1 VDSPVTKQCGQC
13 GAVHPASNDYFGT
26 DNSQADSL
34 RKICKQCYSENR
46 YGDKAKAVEALRLH
60 DKIVAKAKRELKD
73 NLANLSP
80 GQIEKYERI
89 VRLDGEHRA
98 EFQKKILDARKAEED
113 AQRLAAA
120 APSLK
125 LVQQHFGS
133 PIFLTIDEMRL
144 SLEKARLALGNLT
157 DESDGP
163 ARVHVEKYIER
174 VAYTVKQHDDLAS
187 EMARDAQE
195 SLNEKV
201 CRRVIGRV
209 HDQFLPLI
217 RAANT
222 AEAKI
227 SLRAKIRA
235 RKKALMAMAKTATGV
250 DKSGAERAV
259 VAKAVADALEK
270 LALMLYAGTKDPLPT
285 DTLENLQSRV
295 DSEAASAE
303 FMERAEAE
311 RRQYWDDL
319 RASDPGQFEKESKS
333 LVRQIKGDDYWSQM
347 QREAAR
353 RLVRQDPVEAAR
365 RALLAL
371 QPRNVEQP
379 NIIWVLQEGKRE
391 IWYWPMGALVKRDGS
406 EVVYDARMK
415 AWFLAPAPAGAQLE
429 SPTAKPF
436 QKMEAYQDE
445 FDCDEEGYP
454 NWKYRP
460 EGSGGVHVQQ
470 PDGTF
475 KRTDNPSPWTKPEKI
490 TFRKAEPPASAAHT
504 ELRHGKFWTPDEI
517 KAADGPGWSETPP
530 SVLPPLPVHS
540 VADSV
545 TTKPTT
551 AADRAKDAKPL
562 ETVWQRS
569 DRLRREQAAR
579 EAALLKGEQIAL

>member
-1 VDSPVTKQCGQC
+1 VDSEKKVCRQC
-13 GAVHPASNDYFGT
+13 GATKTTETDFGLNASAPDGRRSVCNSCRRDNRSVSRTKDAQELKAHNRTVADAQKRLMHPETLTPGELKKLSDVVRL
-26 DNSQADSL
+26 ADKH
-34 RKICKQCYSENR
+34 R
-46 YGDKAKAVEALRLH
+46 EALQ
-60 DKIVAKAKRELKD
+60 AKVQAAHAEQERAKQM
-73 NLANLSP
+73 AN
-80 GQIEKYERI
+80 
-89 VRLDGEHRA
+89 
-98 EFQKKILDARKAEED
+98 
-113 AQRLAAA
+113 A

-125 LVQQHFGS
+125 LVQERFGS
-133 PIFLTIDEMRL
+133 PIFLTIDEMRP
-144 SLEKARLALGNLT
+144 SLEKARVALGNLT
-157 DESDGP
+157 GPDDGP
-163 ARVHVEKYIER
+163 AVRHVEEYIKR
-174 VAYTVKQHDDLAS
+174 VEWTVKVHDEREAELAT
-187 EMARDAQE
+187 DAQE
-195 SLNEKV
+195 ALNEKV

-209 HDQFLPLI
+209 HDEFLPQI
-217 RAANT
+217 RGANT

-227 SLRAKIRA
+227 ALREKIRA
-235 RKKALMAMAKTATGV
+235 RKKALLAMAKTTTEK
-250 DKSGAERAV
+250 DKSGAEKSV
-259 VAKAVADALEK
+259 VANAVADALEK
-270 LALMLYAGTKDPLPT
+270 LAFMLYAGTKDPLPN
-285 DTLENLQSRV
+285 DTLENVQSRV
-295 DSEAASAE
+295 DMAAANAE
-303 FMERAEAE
+303 LLERAEAE

-319 RASDPGQFEKESKS
+319 RASDPEQFEKESKS

-454 NWKYRP
+454 KWKYRP

-517 KAADGPGWSETPP
+517 KAADGAGWSETPP

-540 VADSV
+540 VADSI

>member
-1 VDSPVTKQCGQC
+1 MDSPVTKQCGQC

-98 EFQKKILDARKAEED
+98 EFQKKILDARKAQED

-174 VAYTVKQHDDLAS
+174 VAYTVKQHDEREAEL
-187 EMARDAQE
+187 ARDAQE

-209 HDQFLPLI
+209 HDQYLGQV

-227 SLRAKIRA
+227 ALREQIRA
-235 RKKALMAMAKTATGV
+235 RKKAMLAMAKTATGT

-270 LALMLYAGTKDPLPT
+270 LALMLYAGTNDPLPT
-285 DTLENLQSRV
+285 DTLENLQSRI
-295 DSEAASAE
+295 DSEAANAE

-319 RASDPGQFEKESKS
+319 RQSNPEQFEKESRS
-333 LVRQIKGDDYWSQM
+333 LVRQIKGDDHFARM
-347 QREAAR
+347 QRDAAR

-365 RALLAL
+365 IALLAL
-371 QPRNVEQP
+371 KPRNVEQP

-415 AWFLAPAPAGAQLE
+415 AWFLAPAPAGAQLD
-429 SPTAKPF
+429 SLSAKPVK
-436 QKMEAYQDE
+436 QEWYQDE
-445 FDCDEEGYP
+445 FDADEDGP
-454 NWKYRP
+454 KWKQRP
-460 EGSGGVHVQQ
+460 EDSGTYEQMNNGEWRKV
-470 PDGTF
+470 GGE
-475 KRTDNPSPWTKPEKI
+475 SPWTRPEKI
-490 TFRKAEPPASAAHT
+490 TFRRAEPPASAAHS
-504 ELRHGKFWTPDEI
+504 EFRHGKWYTQAEI
-517 KAADGPGWSETPP
+517 DKAVAAEAANPP
-530 SVLPPLPVHS
+530 NLLPPLPRHA
-540 VADSV
+540 VADSLAL
-545 TTKPTT
+545 PPRDT
-551 AADRAKDAKPL
+551 AADRAKDSQIPY
-562 ETVWQRS
+562 VWARH
-569 DRLRREQAAR
+569 EQAEKERKAR
-579 EAALLKGEQIAL
+579 EAALLKGEEVAL

>member
-1 VDSPVTKQCGQC
+1 MEETSMMKTCGQC
-13 GAVHPASNDYFGT
+13 GVEKALTPEFYGVQTASADGFRAICRVCFS
-26 DNSQADSL
+26 DNRSAEKMRDVKNL
-34 RKICKQCYSENR
+34 KN
-46 YGDKAKAVEALRLH
+46 H
-60 DKIVAKAKRELKD
+60 D
-73 NLANLSP
+73 
-80 GQIEKYERI
+80 RI
-89 VRLDGEHRA
+89 VKAAKKALEKPELLPPNQLHKMNQIVNGDEKKRA
-98 EFQKKILDARKAEED
+98 KLQAKIQEAHAAEE
-113 AQRLAAA
+113 ATRQSNNATL
-120 APSLK
+120 L
-125 LVQQHFGS
+125 LVREKFGS
-133 PIFLTIDEMRL
+133 IIFLTTEEMRAKL
-144 SLEKARLALGNLT
+144 VLARTALGNLVGP
-157 DESDGP
+157 DDGP
-163 ARVHVEKYIER
+163 AIQHVQDYIARVEYI
-174 VAYTVKQHDDLAS
+174 VKQRDSQAA

-195 SLNEKV
+195 TLNETV

-235 RKKALMAMAKTATGV
+235 RKKALMAMAKTATGI

-295 DSEAASAE
+295 DSEAANVE

-379 NIIWVLQEGKRE
+379 NIIWVLQQGKRE

-454 NWKYRP
+454 KWKYRP

-475 KRTDNPSPWTKPEKI
+475 KRTDNPSPWTRPERVV
-490 TFRKAEPPASAAHT
+490 FRKAEPPASGAHIH
-504 ELRHGKFWTPDEI
+504 LRHGKWFTQAEVDE
-517 KAADGPGWSETPP
+517 AARADAANPP
-530 SVLPPLPVHS
+530 NLLPPLPVHS
-540 VADSV
+540 VADSIALPP
-545 TTKPTT
+545 PTT

-562 ETVWQRS
+562 ETVWQRN